1 MRDGGREP
9 ETEAGPRRRER
20 GGRRSKDGGLRVKE

>member
-20 GGRRSKDGGLRVKE
+20 GGRRSKDGRLRE